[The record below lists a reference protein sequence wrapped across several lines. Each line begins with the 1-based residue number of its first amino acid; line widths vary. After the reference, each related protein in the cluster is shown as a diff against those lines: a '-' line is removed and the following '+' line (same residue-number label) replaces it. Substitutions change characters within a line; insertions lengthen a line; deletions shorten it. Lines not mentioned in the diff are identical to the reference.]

1 LVGWFV
7 GGHTK
12 VIQLLA
18 EHSADLNMKVGTHL
32 SMYDTYT
39 GYAPI
44 HLACR
49 NAHTGTL
56 LELIAKGA
64 QINLQDRVS
73 ICYLL
78 FFIFVNRLQ

>member
-1 LVGWFV
+1 MV
-7 GGHTK
+7 
-12 VIQLLA
+12 QLLA

-39 GYAPI
+39 GFAPI

-49 NAHTGTL
+49 NSHTGTL

-64 QINLQDRVS
+64 QINLQDRVRS
-73 ICYLL
+73 IIISIL
-78 FFIFVNRLQ
+78 FTFLTIW